1 MLRDDERKRFNLLR
15 TNGEHKTA
23 MCIDLENT
31 SEHTA
36 IVLLMLAT
44 SARLQCPGALKKG
57 HGAWPL
63 MLRVSKTTTAL
74 KPFGTGL
81 AAGKLIYGRCSPTR
95 SSAMCLSNN
104 TYILSHLEPH
114 SVMICNELVWLS
126 AVFTA
131 LSREVLLP
139 CLQGR
144 QATSLIETS

>member
-57 HGAWPL
+57 HG
-63 MLRVSKTTTAL
+63 
-74 KPFGTGL
+74 GL
-81 AAGKLIYGRCSPTR
+81 ATDVACQQDDDR
-95 SSAMCLSNN
+95 SQTFRNRTSSRQTHIRSVLTNKVVRN
-104 TYILSHLEPH
+104 VPQQQHLHPEP
-114 SVMICNELVWLS
+114 
-126 AVFTA
+126 
-131 LSREVLLP
+131 SRAPL
-139 CLQGR
+139 CDDLQ
-144 QATSLIETS
+144 

>member
-1 MLRDDERKRFNLLR
+1 M
-15 TNGEHKTA
+15 
-23 MCIDLENT
+23 
-31 SEHTA
+31 
-36 IVLLMLAT
+36 
-44 SARLQCPGALKKG
+44 
-57 HGAWPL
+57 
-63 MLRVSKTTTAL
+63 TTARRVTL
-74 KPFGTGL
+74 LERMKRIRRPCRATWSEVWISSPRSCSYWRQVVARDAEVPSRRAWCQATTIACQQEGDHFQPFQRRL
-81 AAGKLIYGRCSPTR
+81 AAGKLIDGRCSPTR